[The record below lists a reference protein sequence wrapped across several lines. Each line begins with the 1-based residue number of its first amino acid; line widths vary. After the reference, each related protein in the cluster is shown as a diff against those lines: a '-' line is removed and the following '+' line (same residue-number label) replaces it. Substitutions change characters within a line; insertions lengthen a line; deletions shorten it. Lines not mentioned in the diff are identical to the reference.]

1 MERKATQ
8 KLPSHTRIKRKNLTS
23 INTES
28 DKLLN
33 LVTELRWSVLI
44 NEISSEFVR
53 QPCAIWGER
62 SKPRRLM
69 ALITFFLTYVYKTM
83 TNLVSGKAKRSWD
96 IRGKTYPSQY
106 NYCARNEKKK
116 GFKFRYLNCS
126 TPGSGFSTYANITYC
141 YIPRCILSHDFIF
154 CGKVCYMYRFH
165 SRASE
170 INNYMTLFSHR
181 VKKTYRSFFLFGT
194 CFSFILVP
202 IAKFKNANLSLC
214 SLLKE

>member
-1 MERKATQ
+1 MERKAPQ

-116 GFKFRYLNCS
+116 VLN
-126 TPGSGFSTYANITYC
+126 SGIL
-141 YIPRCILSHDFIF
+141 IVPRRDLDFQRMQTSRTVTSHVAF
-154 CGKVCYMYRFH
+154 
-165 SRASE
+165 
-170 INNYMTLFSHR
+170 
-181 VKKTYRSFFLFGT
+181 
-194 CFSFILVP
+194 
-202 IAKFKNANLSLC
+202 
-214 SLLKE
+214 

>member
-8 KLPSHTRIKRKNLTS
+8 KLPSHTRIKRKKLTS

-69 ALITFFLTYVYKTM
+69 ALITFFFNICIQNYDKFGIWEGQTFLRYKRKNISFTIQ
-83 TNLVSGKAKRSWD
+83 LLRQKW
-96 IRGKTYPSQY
+96 
-106 NYCARNEKKK
+106 KKK

-154 CGKVCYMYRFH
+154 CGKVCYMYRFY

-170 INNYMTLFSHR
+170 IKQLHDI
-181 VKKTYRSFFLFGT
+181 V
-194 CFSFILVP
+194 
-202 IAKFKNANLSLC
+202 
-214 SLLKE
+214 